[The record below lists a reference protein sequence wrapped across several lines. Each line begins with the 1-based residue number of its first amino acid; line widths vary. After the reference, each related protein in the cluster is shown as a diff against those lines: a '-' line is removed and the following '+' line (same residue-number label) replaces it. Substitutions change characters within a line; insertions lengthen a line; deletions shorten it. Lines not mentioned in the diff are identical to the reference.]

1 MSAVREGIPVSVN
14 VVSVFQGMDGRKS
27 AGSIRR
33 TSSPGIVYP
42 ADLSDT
48 ARAPSKRG
56 AVGKPRFGW
65 TVFARKGPDSSTGFS
80 IPAGPDGV
88 PGLHAILSRRR
99 HLWQD
104 RRRRGLLDLSEGGPL
119 VGLPESAET
128 RRR

>member
-1 MSAVREGIPVSVN
+1 
-14 VVSVFQGMDGRKS
+14 MDGSKS

-33 TSSPGIVYP
+33 TSSPGIVYS

-56 AVGKPRFGW
+56 AMGKPRFGW
-65 TVFARKGPDSSTGFS
+65 TVFARKGPDSSAGFS

-88 PGLHAILSRRR
+88 PGLHAILGRRR

-104 RRRRGLLDLSEGGPL
+104 RRRRGLLGLSEGGPL
-119 VGLPESAET
+119 VG
-128 RRR
+128 